1 MKVALTAEGTY
12 PHQFGGVSVW
22 CDQLI
27 RGMPEYRFQLVALVG
42 SGAEPV
48 RWSLPSNV
56 ASLTTIPLWGPPP
69 PVPWRAR
76 LRRGRPLPPVRELID
91 VLFAPPG
98 QAQARFTDLMR
109 EIFAYAQ
116 CQDLSAALASDD
128 AVRMLSEAWR
138 ERFPPERPASLN
150 DRVYPMPGVREMP
163 NGHGA
168 MHAREVP
175 SGHGVVNAQ
184 NGRDPIGNGRREQV
198 GHLAGGA
205 VPAAPTLHDAVIA
218 MQLIEHALRP
228 LSHPPVEADLVH
240 VVTNGLG
247 VLPALAAKWRHGT
260 PMLVSEHGVYIREQY
275 MHLRRP
281 PFAWPVKELFLRFV
295 RLICALGYQEADLIA
310 PGNVYNK
317 RWEEQLGADPS
328 RLRTVYNGVDPV
340 DFPML
345 HEEPEVPTISWV
357 GRIDPVKDLETLL
370 LAFSQVLKEMPE
382 ARLRMFG
389 SPARGR
395 EKYLE
400 GCQALA
406 ADLGISEQATF
417 EGRVRRIRDAY
428 QAGHVVVLCSITEG
442 FPYALIEAM
451 TCGRSCV
458 GTDVGGVREALAD
471 TGIVVPPRN
480 PAVLAQACLRLLRD
494 ASLRR
499 DLGAAARQRALELFT
514 VDRTISTFDEIYKLL
529 ASGQGV
535 AVTDAGKGPGGPA
548 SDAEAWDE
556 AGRLTWKNG
565 SRNLN
570 GQDDTDIMP
579 LPGNGSPAGHGQD
592 EATVQPAQAEVE
604 PGRAGVQ
611 LRHGEVQLKH
621 GEVQPAQAEVEPGR
635 AEVQPGQAEAL
646 GLQPQ
651 EPVG

>member
-27 RGMPEYRFQLVALVG
+27 RGMSDYQFQLIALVA

-56 ASLTTIPLWGPPP
+56 ASLRTIPLWGPPP
-69 PVPWRAR
+69 PVPRRAR
-76 LRRGRPLPPVRELID
+76 LRRGRSWAPIRELID
-91 VLFAPPG
+91 VLFLPPG
-98 QAQARFTDLMR
+98 QARPRFADVMR
-109 EIFAYAQ
+109 MMFAYAQ
-116 CQDLSAALASDD
+116 SQNLPAALASDD
-128 AVRMLSEAWR
+128 AVRILSEAWR
-138 ERFPPERPASLN
+138 KRWPPDSPTRC
-150 DRVYPMPGVREMP
+150 
-163 NGHGA
+163 NGHTRGA
-168 MHAREVP
+168 LDALGTP
-175 SGHGVVNAQ
+175 DGQGVASAPDTLDALVTL
-184 NGRDPIGNGRREQV
+184 NGRAAQAGARV
-198 GHLAGGA
+198 GGPGW
-205 VPAAPTLHDAVIA
+205 AAPTLHDAVTA

-275 MHLRRP
+275 MHLRHP

-295 RLICALGYQEADLIA
+295 RLICSLGYQEADLIA

-406 ADLGISEQATF
+406 ADLGISKQATF

-451 TCGRSCV
+451 TCGRPCV

-499 DLGAAARQRALELFT
+499 DLGPAARQRALELFT

-529 ASGQGV
+529 ASGPG
-535 AVTDAGKGPGGPA
+535 AAGRGALVTDAAQGPGGSA
-548 SDAEAWDE
+548 SDAGAWDE
-556 AGRLTWKNG
+556 AGPWPWENG
-565 SRNLN
+565 SRNLS

-579 LPGNGSPAGHGQD
+579 LPGNGSPAGRGQD
-592 EATVQPAQAEVE
+592 EATVQPGRAEV
-604 PGRAGVQ
+604 Q
-611 LRHGEVQLKH
+611 LKHGEVQLKHGEVQLRH
-621 GEVQPAQAEVEPGR
+621 GEVQPAQAEVEPGQ
-635 AEVQPGQAEAL
+635 AEVEPGQAEAL
-646 GLQPQ
+646 GMQPQ
-651 EPVG
+651 EPLG